1 LYIYVYY
8 VKKPFGFKPV
18 LADKQRDR
26 ITRACDRGSRKYQTV
41 AVIELGER
49 RQAML

>member
-1 LYIYVYY
+1 LYIYIYY
-8 VKKPFGFKPV
+8 VKKPFGFKPL

-26 ITRACDRGSRKYQTV
+26 ITRACDTGSRRYKMV

-49 RQAML
+49 RKAIV